1 MMKELEDL
9 DKQIRDQQQ
18 ELNFRIDQLEE
29 EKQSLNNDC
38 LELSNLLQE
47 KQEEIM
53 ALEQLNA

>member
-29 EKQSLNNDC
+29 EK
-38 LELSNLLQE
+38 
-47 KQEEIM
+47 
-53 ALEQLNA
+53 